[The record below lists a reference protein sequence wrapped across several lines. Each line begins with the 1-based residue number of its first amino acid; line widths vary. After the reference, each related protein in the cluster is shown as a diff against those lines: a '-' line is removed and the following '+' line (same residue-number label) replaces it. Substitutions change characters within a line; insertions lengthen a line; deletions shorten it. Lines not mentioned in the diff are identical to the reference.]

1 MYWKHWM
8 PSWLGEAGWFG
19 PFLNVLPLATMALF
33 LIQQK
38 MFTPPAVDE
47 QQKMMQKMM
56 SFMMLFM
63 AVMFF
68 KVPAGLCV
76 YFVTSSIWAILEKKL
91 LPKPELDTSK
101 LEAADDKGPSFA
113 EKGMA
118 LLGRSKPTNEEL
130 ARQDVEMR
138 KQRKRDLQKRNKK
151 KK

>member
-1 MYWKHWM
+1 M
-8 PSWLGEAGWFG
+8 PSWLGESGWFG
-19 PFLNVLPLATMALF
+19 PFLNILPLATMALF

-63 AVMFF
+63 AIMFF

-101 LEAADDKGPSFA
+101 LAAADDKGPSFA

-118 LLGRSKPTNEEL
+118 LLGRSKPSDEER
-130 ARQDVEMR
+130 ARQDLEMR

>member
-1 MYWKHWM
+1 
-8 PSWLGEAGWFG
+8 
-19 PFLNVLPLATMALF
+19 
-33 LIQQK
+33 

-63 AVMFF
+63 AIMFF

-91 LPKPELDTSK
+91 LPKPTLDTAK
-101 LEAADDKGPSFA
+101 LEAESEEGASLA

-118 LLGRSKPTNEEL
+118 FLNRNKPDAEQL
-130 ARQDVEMR
+130 ARTKAEMD
-138 KQRKRDLQKRNKK
+138 KQRKRDRIKMLNDKK
-151 KK
+151 KKK

>member
-1 MYWKHWM
+1 
-8 PSWLGEAGWFG
+8 
-19 PFLNVLPLATMALF
+19 MALF

-63 AVMFF
+63 AIMFF

-91 LPKPELDTSK
+91 LPKPTLDTAR
-101 LEAADDKGPSFA
+101 LEAENENKTSLAD
-113 EKGMA
+113 KGMA
-118 LLGRSKPTNEEL
+118 LLNRGKPDAAER
-130 ARQDVEMR
+130 ARQEAEMQ
-138 KQRKRDLQKRNKK
+138 KQRHRDRKKMLKEKK
-151 KK
+151 KKG